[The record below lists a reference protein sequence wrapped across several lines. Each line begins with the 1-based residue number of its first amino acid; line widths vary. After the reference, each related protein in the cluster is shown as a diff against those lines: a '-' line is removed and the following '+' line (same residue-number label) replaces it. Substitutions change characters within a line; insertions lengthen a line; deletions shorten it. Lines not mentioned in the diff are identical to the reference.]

1 MSPNIEVVD
10 INEVSK
16 SMSFIESN
24 LRFRKRRT
32 KKKPLGQAMSSLDS
46 ARFKSTAE
54 SDGIKV
60 EKDEQPIEPAISIF
74 DLIENEKSKTGIEKI
89 DYPYDSYDMS
99 HMIRLKRC
107 QAYDMAHTIGILITE
122 KGDTAWRNALKS
134 QPLLPVADLDSKM
147 EHLNS
152 RFEVLF
158 KSLAKLRSEG
168 NFEELY
174 L

>member
-1 MSPNIEVVD
+1 MG
-10 INEVSK
+10 
-16 SMSFIESN
+16 
-24 LRFRKRRT
+24 
-32 KKKPLGQAMSSLDS
+32 KKPLGQAMSSLDS

-74 DLIENEKSKTGIEKI
+74 DLIENEKSK
-89 DYPYDSYDMS
+89 
-99 HMIRLKRC
+99 
-107 QAYDMAHTIGILITE
+107 
-122 KGDTAWRNALKS
+122 GDTAWRNALKS

-168 NFEELY
+168 NLKNYICKINNTVSIRRIFVNK
-174 L
+174 